1 MVLKKNLGALLFLFF
16 WGAVFSQEKQLEK
29 ANEAFRN
36 YAYIEAREMFLK
48 AIEKGGNSIELYERL
63 GDSYYFNGE
72 LEKAAQWYRVLSSL
86 YPEKV
91 KSEYR
96 IRYAQCL
103 KSAEGDEKEDDVTSQ
118 LYASHSDDQKE
129 EEVYNLIND
138 VSFKKEKSK
147 KYIVDVLNINSKY
160 SDYAP
165 SFNNGELVFASSR
178 NTRNFSA
185 VVHEWNNQP
194 FLDLYTTTK
203 GTVKKQSVKKLKGDI
218 NSKFHESSATFSKDR
233 KTVYFTRNNYSKRKS
248 KTNTEGVVLL
258 KIYRARYE
266 KGKWGNVEELPF
278 NSDEYSIAHPA
289 LSYDEKFLYFASD
302 MPGTQGKSDL
312 YVVAI
317 NEDKS
322 FGIPKNLGSQI
333 NTSGR
338 ETFPYISDKGKLFF
352 ASDGHQGI
360 GGLDIFMAMENKE
373 GLVEVYNLGEPINSP
388 KDDFTFI
395 INEENKTGYF
405 ASNRSG
411 GKGDDDIYGFRQLI
425 SFPEQY
431 HSKPRIM
438 KKLERIIELK
448 PSKEGTTSL

>member
-1 MVLKKNLGALLFLFF
+1 MVLKKNLGALFFLFF

-29 ANEAFRN
+29 ANEAFKK
-36 YAYIEAREMFLK
+36 YAYIEAREMYLK
-48 AIEKGGNSIELYERL
+48 AIGKGGKSVELYERL

-86 YPEKV
+86 YPEKI

-96 IRYAQCL
+96 TRYAQCI
-103 KSAEGDEKEDDVTSQ
+103 KSTEGYKNEDNIAHWLYTNNDAREEKACDS
-118 LYASHSDDQKE
+118 LGG
-129 EEVYNLIND
+129 
-138 VSFKKEKSK
+138 VSSRRDKSGEF
-147 KYIVDVLNINSKY
+147 IVDTLKINSKY

-165 SFNNGELVFASSR
+165 SFYNGELVFASSR
-178 NTRNFSA
+178 NTNNFST
-185 VVHEWNNQP
+185 VLHEWNNQP
-194 FLDLYTTTK
+194 FLDLYTTTHVSEEK
-203 GTVKKQSVKKLKGDI
+203 SVEKLKGNI

-258 KIYRARYE
+258 KIYRAHYD
-266 KGKWGNVEELPF
+266 KGKWGDIEELPF
-278 NSDEYSIAHPA
+278 NSNEYSIAHPA

-302 MPGTQGKSDL
+302 MPGTHGKSDL
-312 YVVAI
+312 YVVKI

-322 FGIPKNLGSQI
+322 FGTPKNLGSLI

-352 ASDGHQGI
+352 ASDGHKGL
-360 GGLDIFMAMENKE
+360 GGLDIFMAIPNEE
-373 GLVEVYNLGEPINSP
+373 GMVEVYNLGNPINSP

-405 ASNRSG
+405 ASNRKG
-411 GKGDDDIYGFRQLI
+411 GKGDDDIYGFKQI
-425 SFPEQY
+425 SPFPERYYRKQ
-431 HSKPRIM
+431 KIIR
-438 KKLERIIELK
+438 KLERVIELK
-448 PSKEGTTSL
+448 SNKEGTTSL